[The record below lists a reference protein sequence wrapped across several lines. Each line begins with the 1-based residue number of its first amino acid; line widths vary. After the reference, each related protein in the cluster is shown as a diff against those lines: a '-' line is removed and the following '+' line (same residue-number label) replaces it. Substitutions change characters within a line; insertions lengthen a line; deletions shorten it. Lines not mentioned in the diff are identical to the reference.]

1 MRLRPAKA
9 SPTDNIFQQ
18 RHSTTSSPVPDYFG
32 WWSNE
37 GQAMSIEISD
47 QWSQVANYIQTESS
61 TFHTFKRCRKS
72 TRHIDTCAVAVDL
85 QNNADK
91 KEATISTKQVVLNL
105 QIMLKDNENRLGFSM
120 DNNCRP
126 MVIKHVTHGSPA
138 YRHGIRVGDEIIEIN
153 GDNVEKMNTN
163 QLVQLVHQCFPS
175 RVVLLKV
182 RRNIIG
188 GELLLMNS
196 TDVAQ
201 TNLDCSQ
208 ATMQRGIVV
217 NANKQPPVHTDQIA
231 FPLSTTK
238 ATMTAASSTESCS
251 EDADS
256 RLERL
261 KRYGQDLQKRKDN
274 EERHAKEEKL
284 LRNSLRGSK
293 KLNALKKTSTQ
304 TIPLVNGSENEAF
317 SADKKRNTV
326 LLDDIFLVDN
336 NNHDYDKL
344 NSKNTVSSVANV
356 DQYSPSQ
363 MVSEEAISCAVKFLS
378 QPEKQNYFGKISPN
392 AMDCLS
398 EVTRQLGDSISD
410 AAAELQTVLD
420 KPYFKTL
427 LAVHDQAVE
436 FIDRTPTTNG
446 SQNWRLSGCLGL
458 LETTLTGEKGG
469 DNLRIIRLIRDG
481 DLPLGATVKNDGEA
495 IVIGRIIRGGVAEK
509 TNLLHEGDEII
520 EVNGVDLRGKTVHEV
535 CDLLCNL
542 FGELTFII
550 VASRRSDTAVDNNT
564 IAPKG
569 VKHVRALFDYNPEED
584 VYLPCR
590 ELGLGFNKGDI
601 LHVISTQDPNWWQ
614 AYREGEDSAQ
624 TLAGLIPSVSF
635 QIERENYIREL
646 TTDSGKDSCTKHRAS
661 LLFCAKYPKTNWFR
675 FKLGRSFDLKMEPFE
690 KEIPTYEEVSLY
702 LSRTGRRRPIVLVG
716 PPHVGCFE
724 LRQRLLENE
733 KDKFDG
739 TISHTTRLRRFNERD
754 GFHYHFVSRQ
764 EFEEDVLARKFVE
777 WGEYQKHL
785 YGTSFVEIRRVIER
799 GKTCVLTL
807 KPQSIRAIRNSD
819 LMPFVVF
826 ISPPSLERMK
836 LNQRRQANPTLK
848 DDELKAIVTEA
859 KEAEE
864 KYGHYFDLV
873 VVNYDLE
880 HSYQELRTAINRL
893 ETEPQWVP
901 SFCNQ
906 CLLKKVPFPVAQVE
920 EAVKSSVK
928 ISEPVD
934 TKFQNSTSL
943 TLDNHST
950 EHFSTSPSTTTSS
963 YIHNEN
969 KTVAESSALS
979 VPYKIPAWSGH
990 PEELLYSFEVLK
1002 QEYVDVQLE
1011 HPSIS
1016 RCHAVF
1022 QYRAVGESHQLGW
1035 YIFDLGSTHG
1045 TFLNKEK
1052 IPPYMYMRV
1061 KVGHMIAFGSSTRLY
1076 ILQGPEWDEEPESEF
1091 TVTELKQRVEHQK
1104 ILIDMSRR
1112 GKDVVESKAGSL
1124 QTESHDNTALDGGID
1139 WGLSDYG
1146 EDDHEQQEDSEGE
1159 ESEDGE
1165 DIDFEHLEQREQY
1178 YKDDPK
1184 KVLKK
1189 FFDREGH
1196 ELVYDCSE
1204 KGPTFRRSWCC
1215 RIELP
1220 FETSTGKPVFA
1231 EAVVSGT
1238 KKDAIFQCA
1247 LEACRLLDA
1256 HGVLRKSSQIGR
1268 GRKKK
1273 DWKSNDY
1280 YDSDED
1286 EFLDRTGDIERK
1298 RAFRYERE
1306 MNMNTHSKVDNY
1318 NTLMQKLESLDA
1330 DIERTK
1336 SQLKLLSSE
1345 AEKGAEIAAQPG
1357 RDSLDEFLA
1366 NMTRCDLQN
1375 VKVKQSQL
1383 RTRLGALEKQRA
1395 RTALL
1400 VKVAKPAEM
1409 PTFKRLLVDKP
1420 SECGQTRTQN
1430 VLVGR
1435 MGGFGRKE
1443 QMVLPVI
1450 VQKFPES
1457 TPDKFVEEVEEEEE
1471 EEEEEEKE
1479 EEEEEAKKEEKS
1491 DEMPLNEE
1499 KPSSSKRTFVE
1510 ENEQESENA
1519 DQPSQRRFKRSFVFP
1534 HGMGPEE
1541 ENFSEWLPPDNQT
1554 GDGRTQ
1560 QNSSRNVKFVS
1571 KVDIILSCIMFVLY
1585 VAVFGAN
1592 QVEPRHCSQKAKW
1605 RKNVYNMDE
1614 SDEFCEI
1621 KSVSLENVKSDD
1633 LDEVCCSTASSASNL
1648 LKRKLSG
1655 DQPMSLLDLEKIELY
1670 EKRCSSD
1677 KIISETMKETE
1688 FKEDHR
1694 LGIQNQRMGVL
1705 HSDHHTIPDWEMEK
1719 IEIVEEVKWFPP
1731 SPSPL
1736 ALDLKLEEKNIKI
1749 GRRVKDSRQEDSY
1762 LKKSIINDLLL
1773 AKSELHNM
1781 KEWRLRSARSRANP
1795 FESIKSAIFQNRAA
1809 IKLAN
1814 LDALV
1819 DFQLTDPKDADGNSL
1834 VPNVAEYPELF
1845 YFADVCSGPGGF
1857 TEYVLWKR
1865 GWNAHG
1871 FGMTLRNDCDFR
1883 LDKFT
1888 ASSPEMFEAF
1898 YGEDGIDGDGDITK
1912 GSNLESFSNFVLKN
1926 TDQKGVHLFMADGV
1940 NFGILCSGRRKF
1952 TRRGSF
1958 LCKFF
1963 DTFTPFTV
1971 DLIYLLWHCFDKLT
1985 LHKPHSS
1992 RPGNSEKYVIG
2003 IGFRGNCKQILD
2015 YLIKANLMFDT
2026 FKADEDIR
2034 QLLPSNF
2041 VQEANEFMSHFM
2053 EISEQLSARQIL
2065 FLKKYKI
2072 FSENR
2077 TLRDNRQQL
2086 IREDCLNLWKIPD
2099 ESAKNFAQSAEMIF
2113 KLLLPRNAN
2122 WLLGK
2127 PIKVNASWLQRMN
2140 IVQHLVVASFGEA
2153 TVLIAGGNNLY
2164 YFHEKEWK
2172 VFDCVEAYLP
2182 SNTVIFGSFTRCYST
2197 APAAA
2202 SPSSFSTESNK
2213 IKLTEKVSLF
2223 RIIDAAWLGDFN
2235 VENFPYQQRL
2245 QLVAK
2250 FCKAIDKRYSIP
2262 NALHFEAAS
2271 LLTPLD
2277 AVHLLQHQVKPK
2289 LSENG
2294 RWILAKQSTIFPD
2307 YFIPVQTLMFVS
2319 KMKFVNPFD
2328 VVDDSS
2334 KEKIYNNFQNFREM
2348 FVDRIAV
2355 QFYEDDADSNLN
2367 GDILENGRISCLQAF
2382 QTHGCSHKR
2391 TQPHIKHIQAT
2402 TPHSTW
2408 PANMHLLLSKCALF
2422 CTLVFSVIQ
2431 FGAVVRA
2438 VCPNGISDEQ
2448 MLSCLHPIE
2457 DSWKR
2462 IRSRKVSLDKA
2473 MLQVLFLSRVETRQ
2487 LCTKLEQAHLRCAF
2501 DFAQCSSSNDA
2512 LRLVQTGLQFAC
2524 EHNNPLWHN
2533 CTQAVMRNHGQCVL
2547 QLTRRDNPAEQ
2558 CQSLAEF
2565 YTCIQEP
2572 LQAQC
2577 GTNSVAE
2584 LVKLINM
2591 QSCSLESVLES
2602 AQSDSRQC
2610 EKEDREAVDECFEP
2624 LENYWRLLRVKD
2636 HKLNTIGFPL
2646 YAFRAHELEY
2656 MCDTVHQIK
2665 ASCTAV
2671 QRCPSRPVVQF
2682 ANALLG
2688 YACGSEQDAFFTHFQ
2703 CVRESIQSAGQ
2714 CGHYLQGAWEP
2725 GYHREVCPRMPAFF
2739 RCILP
2744 QLGRKCSTEAIST
2757 LVQSIRQYWCDV
2769 GTIADVANAIQDS
2782 GIELDDRLALLAF
2795 GSVKS
2800 QKKVTEVSAEQK
2812 VENREEVEVEEEEE
2826 EVDVN
2831 GQNQRGSVDSSS
2843 NEDGCAPTRQKRIR
2857 DCLAPV
2863 FERLVHLHRTHRLE
2877 NLSLPLYHYGKAEIL
2892 DLCDL
2897 YATAFLQC
2905 PFSWFQD
2912 CADDAV
2918 VSAANSLLGYFCS
2931 PQHINAFHE
2940 HYDCLSLV
2948 IRNRHACSKHL
2959 LGNAPGQEQLD
2970 HQTNDDQN
2978 PKGASISC
2986 GRVKQF
2992 FNCARLAVDR
3002 GCPQAASN
3010 VFKQSLQQFG
3020 CQLD

>member
-9 SPTDNIFQQ
+9 SQTDNIFQQ
-18 RHSTTSSPVPDYFG
+18 RRSTTSSPVADYFG
-32 WWSNE
+32 WWSNR

-47 QWSQVANYIQTESS
+47 QWSQVASYIQTESI
-61 TFHTFKRCRKS
+61 TFHTFKRSRKS
-72 TRHIDTCAVAVDL
+72 TRHIDTCPTVDL
-85 QNNADK
+85 QSDAYK
-91 KEATISTKQVVLNL
+91 KEAIISKQAVLNL
-105 QIMLKDNENRLGFSM
+105 EIMLKDNENRLGFSM

-126 MVIKHVTHGSPA
+126 MVINHVTHGSPA

-217 NANKQPPVHTDQIA
+217 NAKKQPPVHIDQIA

-251 EDADS
+251 EEADS

-317 SADKKRNTV
+317 SADKKRNTCWMTFSS
-326 LLDDIFLVDN
+326 LTIITMTMISLIRRTILSRLWLMSTSIHLHKWFLK
-336 NNHDYDKL
+336 KL
-344 NSKNTVSSVANV
+344 SVAR
-356 DQYSPSQ
+356 
-363 MVSEEAISCAVKFLS
+363 
-378 QPEKQNYFGKISPN
+378 QPEKQNYLGKSSPS

-398 EVTRQLGDSISD
+398 EITRQLGDSISD

-427 LAVHDQAVE
+427 LAVHDQTVE
-436 FIDRTPTTNG
+436 FIDRTPTTDG
-446 SQNWRLSGCLGL
+446 SQSWRLSGCLGL
-458 LETTLTGEKGG
+458 LETMLTGEKGG

-550 VASRRSDTAVDNNT
+550 VASRRSDTAVDNNNA

-646 TTDSGKDSCTKHRAS
+646 TTDSGKDSCAKHRAG

-807 KPQSIRAIRNSD
+807 KPQVSIRAIRNSD

-901 SFCNQ
+901 SFWLKNPSLFKGRTMSSEKGCNLQEASRCNQ
-906 CLLKKVPFPVAQVE
+906 TDSECFKVPFPVAPVGE
-920 EAVKSSVK
+920 TESSVK
-928 ISEPVD
+928 ISESVD
-934 TKFQNSTSL
+934 TKFQNSTSV
-943 TLDNHST
+943 TLDDHST
-950 EHFSTSPSTTTSS
+950 EHFSPPPPTATSND
-963 YIHNEN
+963 IQNEN
-969 KTVAESSALS
+969 KTIAERNASSL
-979 VPYKIPAWSGH
+979 PYKIPAWSGH

-1002 QEYVDVQLE
+1002 QGCMIGKIDLNKPYISFGRAEYVDVQLE

-1035 YIFDLGSTHG
+1035 YIFDSGSTHG

-1052 IPPYMYMRV
+1052 IPPFMYMRV
-1061 KVGHMIAFGSSTRLY
+1061 KVGHMIAFGSSTRFY

-1091 TVTELKQRVEHQK
+1091 TVTELKQRVERQK
-1104 ILIDMSRR
+1104 ALIDTSRK

-1124 QTESHDNTALDGGID
+1124 QAEFHDSPALDRGID

-1204 KGPTFRRSWCC
+1204 KGPTFRRTWCC
-1215 RIELP
+1215 RIEYCNSNVQRLP
-1220 FETSTGKPVFA
+1220 IETSTGKPVFA
-1231 EAVVSGT
+1231 EAVVSGA

-1256 HGVLRKSSQIGR
+1256 HDVLRKSSQIGR

-1286 EFLDRTGDIERK
+1286 EFLDRTGEIERK

-1306 MNMNTHSKVDNY
+1306 MKMNTRSKVDNY

-1336 SQLKLLSSE
+1336 IQLKLLAAEGNHSNTTRWHDDKLGNVL
-1345 AEKGAEIAAQPG
+1345 AEKGGEVAVQPG

-1409 PTFKRLLVDKP
+1409 PAFKRLLVDKP
-1420 SECGQTRTQN
+1420 SDCGPTRTQN

-1443 QMVLPVI
+1443 QMVLPVF
-1450 VQKFPES
+1450 VQKLPES
-1457 TPDKFVEEVEEEEE
+1457 TSDKFVEEVEEEEE
-1471 EEEEEEKE
+1471 GGGGGGG
-1479 EEEEEAKKEEKS
+1479 EAKKEEKQ
-1491 DEMPLNEE
+1491 DEVKMGKSTKTLPELDKKPLNEE
-1499 KPSSSKRTFVE
+1499 KPTSSKRPFIE
-1510 ENEQESENA
+1510 EDEQESAANT
-1519 DQPSQRRFKRSFVFP
+1519 DQPSERRFKRSFVFP
-1534 HGMGPEE
+1534 YGTGPEE
-1541 ENFSEWLPPDNQT
+1541 ENFSEWLPP
-1554 GDGRTQ
+1554 
-1560 QNSSRNVKFVS
+1560 
-1571 KVDIILSCIMFVLY
+1571 
-1585 VAVFGAN
+1585 
-1592 QVEPRHCSQKAKW
+1592 E
-1605 RKNVYNMDE
+1605 NMDE
-1614 SDEFCEI
+1614 SAEFCEI
-1621 KSVSLENVKSDD
+1621 ENVSFENVHSDN
-1633 LDEVCCSTASSASNL
+1633 LAEVCCSAASSGSNL

-1655 DQPMSLLDLEKIELY
+1655 DQLENTEPY
-1670 EKRCSSD
+1670 EKRCSSG
-1677 KIISETMKETE
+1677 KMINETMKEME
-1688 FKEDHR
+1688 FKEGPEF
-1694 LGIQNQRMGVL
+1694 GIQDQGMAVP
-1705 HSDHHTIPDWEMEK
+1705 HSDHHTLPDWEMK
-1719 IEIVEEVKWFPP
+1719 KMEIIEEVKWFPP

-1736 ALDLKLEEKNIKI
+1736 ALDLKLDEKCIKI

-1762 LKKSIINDLLL
+1762 FKKNILNDLLL
-1773 AKSELHNM
+1773 AKSELHNI
-1781 KEWRLRSARSRANP
+1781 KDWCLRSARSRANP
-1795 FESIKSAIFQNRAA
+1795 FELIKSAIFQNRAA

-1819 DFQLTDPKDADGNSL
+1819 DFQLTDPKDADGNSI

-1888 ASSPEMFEAF
+1888 ASSPVMFEAF

-1926 TDQKGVHLFMADGV
+1926 TDQKGVHLFMADGGFSV
-1940 NFGILCSGRRKF
+1940 VGEEILQEVLSKRIYLCQSLCGLLVLRKGG
-1952 TRRGSF
+1952 TF

-1971 DLIYLLWHCFDKLT
+1971 DLICLLWHCFDKLT

-2003 IGFRGNCKQILD
+2003 IGFRGNCKQISD

-2053 EISEQLSARQIL
+2053 EINEQLSARQIS
-2065 FLKKYKI
+2065 FLKKYKT

-2086 IREDCLNLWKIPD
+2086 IREYCLNLWKIPD
-2099 ESAKNFAQSAEMIF
+2099 ESAKNFTQSAEMIF
-2113 KLLLPRNAN
+2113 KLLSPRNAS
-2122 WLLGK
+2122 WLLEK
-2127 PIKVNASWLQRMN
+2127 RIKVDASWLQRLN

-2172 VFDCVEAYLP
+2172 EFDCVEAYLP
-2182 SNTVIFGSFTRCYST
+2182 NNTVIFGSFTRCYST
-2197 APAAA
+2197 AA
-2202 SPSSFSTESNK
+2202 SSSSCSIESNN

-2223 RIIDAAWLGDFN
+2223 RIIDAAWLGDVN

-2262 NALHFEAAS
+2262 KALHFEAAP

-2277 AVHLLQHQVKPK
+2277 VVHLLQHQVKLM

-2294 RWILAKQSTIFPD
+2294 HWILAKQSTVFPD

-2319 KMKFVNPFD
+2319 KMKFENPF
-2328 VVDDSS
+2328 DDSS
-2334 KEKIYNNFQNFREM
+2334 KEKNYSNFQNFREM

-2355 QFYEDDADSNLN
+2355 QFYENDGDSCLN
-2367 GDILENGRISCLQAF
+2367 GDILENGRIS
-2382 QTHGCSHKR
+2382 
-2391 TQPHIKHIQAT
+2391 
-2402 TPHSTW
+2402 
-2408 PANMHLLLSKCALF
+2408 
-2422 CTLVFSVIQ
+2422 
-2431 FGAVVRA
+2431 FG
-2438 VCPNGISDEQ
+2438 
-2448 MLSCLHPIE
+2448 
-2457 DSWKR
+2457 
-2462 IRSRKVSLDKA
+2462 
-2473 MLQVLFLSRVETRQ
+2473 
-2487 LCTKLEQAHLRCAF
+2487 
-2501 DFAQCSSSNDA
+2501 
-2512 LRLVQTGLQFAC
+2512 
-2524 EHNNPLWHN
+2524 
-2533 CTQAVMRNHGQCVL
+2533 VM
-2547 QLTRRDNPAEQ
+2547 
-2558 CQSLAEF
+2558 
-2565 YTCIQEP
+2565 
-2572 LQAQC
+2572 
-2577 GTNSVAE
+2577 
-2584 LVKLINM
+2584 
-2591 QSCSLESVLES
+2591 
-2602 AQSDSRQC
+2602 
-2610 EKEDREAVDECFEP
+2610 
-2624 LENYWRLLRVKD
+2624 
-2636 HKLNTIGFPL
+2636 
-2646 YAFRAHELEY
+2646 
-2656 MCDTVHQIK
+2656 
-2665 ASCTAV
+2665 
-2671 QRCPSRPVVQF
+2671 
-2682 ANALLG
+2682 
-2688 YACGSEQDAFFTHFQ
+2688 
-2703 CVRESIQSAGQ
+2703 
-2714 CGHYLQGAWEP
+2714 
-2725 GYHREVCPRMPAFF
+2725 
-2739 RCILP
+2739 
-2744 QLGRKCSTEAIST
+2744 
-2757 LVQSIRQYWCDV
+2757 
-2769 GTIADVANAIQDS
+2769 
-2782 GIELDDRLALLAF
+2782 
-2795 GSVKS
+2795 
-2800 QKKVTEVSAEQK
+2800 
-2812 VENREEVEVEEEEE
+2812 
-2826 EVDVN
+2826 
-2831 GQNQRGSVDSSS
+2831 
-2843 NEDGCAPTRQKRIR
+2843 
-2857 DCLAPV
+2857 
-2863 FERLVHLHRTHRLE
+2863 
-2877 NLSLPLYHYGKAEIL
+2877 
-2892 DLCDL
+2892 
-2897 YATAFLQC
+2897 
-2905 PFSWFQD
+2905 
-2912 CADDAV
+2912 
-2918 VSAANSLLGYFCS
+2918 
-2931 PQHINAFHE
+2931 
-2940 HYDCLSLV
+2940 
-2948 IRNRHACSKHL
+2948 
-2959 LGNAPGQEQLD
+2959 
-2970 HQTNDDQN
+2970 
-2978 PKGASISC
+2978 
-2986 GRVKQF
+2986 
-2992 FNCARLAVDR
+2992 
-3002 GCPQAASN
+3002 
-3010 VFKQSLQQFG
+3010 
-3020 CQLD
+3020 

>member
-18 RHSTTSSPVPDYFG
+18 RHSTISSPVPDYFG

-182 RRNIIG
+182 RRNIIAIMVGCAMRFFNSPIAG

-317 SADKKRNTV
+317 SADKKRNTCWMTFSS
-326 LLDDIFLVDN
+326 LTTITMTMISLIRRTLSRLWLMSTSIHLHKWFLK
-336 NNHDYDKL
+336 KL
-344 NSKNTVSSVANV
+344 SVAR
-356 DQYSPSQ
+356 
-363 MVSEEAISCAVKFLS
+363 

-901 SFCNQ
+901 SFWLKNPSLQSMSSEERCNLQ
-906 CLLKKVPFPVAQVE
+906 EGSRFNQTNNECFKVPFPVAQVE

-1002 QEYVDVQLE
+1002 QGCMIGRIDLNKPYISFGRAEYVDVQLE

-1124 QTESHDNTALDGGID
+1124 QTESHDNAALDGGID
-1139 WGLSDYG
+1139 WADYG

-1345 AEKGAEIAAQPG
+1345 GNYSNRTMWYGDKLRNALAEKGAEIAAQPG

-1450 VQKFPES
+1450 VQKLPES

-1471 EEEEEEKE
+1471 EEEEK
-1479 EEEEEAKKEEKS
+1479 EEEEAKKEEKS
-1491 DEMPLNEE
+1491 DEVSKSVKMGKLMKTVSDLVDKMPLNEE

-1541 ENFSEWLPPDNQT
+1541 ENFSEWLPPDTNKIHQ
-1554 GDGRTQ
+1554 D
-1560 QNSSRNVKFVS
+1560 
-1571 KVDIILSCIMFVLY
+1571 
-1585 VAVFGAN
+1585 
-1592 QVEPRHCSQKAKW
+1592 
-1605 RKNVYNMDE
+1605 MDE

-1655 DQPMSLLDLEKIELY
+1655 DQCAQPMSLLDLEKIELY

-1762 LKKSIINDLLL
+1762 FKKSIINDLLL

-1926 TDQKGVHLFMADGV
+1926 TDQKGVHLFMADGGFCV
-1940 NFGILCSGRRKF
+1940 VGEENLQEVLSKRIYLCQSLCGLLVLRKG
-1952 TRRGSF
+1952 GSF

-2026 FKADEDIR
+2026 FKAGEDIR

-2099 ESAKNFAQSAEMIF
+2099 ESAKNFTQSAEMIF

-2262 NALHFEAAS
+2262 NALHFEAAL

-2294 RWILAKQSTIFPD
+2294 HWILAKQSTIFPD

-2382 QTHGCSHKR
+2382 QS
-2391 TQPHIKHIQAT
+2391 A
-2402 TPHSTW
+2402 
-2408 PANMHLLLSKCALF
+2408 
-2422 CTLVFSVIQ
+2422 
-2431 FGAVVRA
+2431 
-2438 VCPNGISDEQ
+2438 
-2448 MLSCLHPIE
+2448 IE
-2457 DSWKR
+2457 
-2462 IRSRKVSLDKA
+2462 KA
-2473 MLQVLFLSRVETRQ
+2473 
-2487 LCTKLEQAHLRCAF
+2487 
-2501 DFAQCSSSNDA
+2501 
-2512 LRLVQTGLQFAC
+2512 
-2524 EHNNPLWHN
+2524 
-2533 CTQAVMRNHGQCVL
+2533 
-2547 QLTRRDNPAEQ
+2547 
-2558 CQSLAEF
+2558 
-2565 YTCIQEP
+2565 
-2572 LQAQC
+2572 
-2577 GTNSVAE
+2577 
-2584 LVKLINM
+2584 
-2591 QSCSLESVLES
+2591 
-2602 AQSDSRQC
+2602 
-2610 EKEDREAVDECFEP
+2610 
-2624 LENYWRLLRVKD
+2624 
-2636 HKLNTIGFPL
+2636 
-2646 YAFRAHELEY
+2646 
-2656 MCDTVHQIK
+2656 
-2665 ASCTAV
+2665 
-2671 QRCPSRPVVQF
+2671 
-2682 ANALLG
+2682 
-2688 YACGSEQDAFFTHFQ
+2688 
-2703 CVRESIQSAGQ
+2703 
-2714 CGHYLQGAWEP
+2714 
-2725 GYHREVCPRMPAFF
+2725 
-2739 RCILP
+2739 
-2744 QLGRKCSTEAIST
+2744 
-2757 LVQSIRQYWCDV
+2757 
-2769 GTIADVANAIQDS
+2769 
-2782 GIELDDRLALLAF
+2782 
-2795 GSVKS
+2795 
-2800 QKKVTEVSAEQK
+2800 
-2812 VENREEVEVEEEEE
+2812 
-2826 EVDVN
+2826 
-2831 GQNQRGSVDSSS
+2831 
-2843 NEDGCAPTRQKRIR
+2843 
-2857 DCLAPV
+2857 
-2863 FERLVHLHRTHRLE
+2863 
-2877 NLSLPLYHYGKAEIL
+2877 
-2892 DLCDL
+2892 
-2897 YATAFLQC
+2897 
-2905 PFSWFQD
+2905 
-2912 CADDAV
+2912 
-2918 VSAANSLLGYFCS
+2918 
-2931 PQHINAFHE
+2931 
-2940 HYDCLSLV
+2940 
-2948 IRNRHACSKHL
+2948 
-2959 LGNAPGQEQLD
+2959 
-2970 HQTNDDQN
+2970 
-2978 PKGASISC
+2978 
-2986 GRVKQF
+2986 
-2992 FNCARLAVDR
+2992 
-3002 GCPQAASN
+3002 
-3010 VFKQSLQQFG
+3010 
-3020 CQLD
+3020 

>member
-9 SPTDNIFQQ
+9 SQTDNIFQQ
-18 RHSTTSSPVPDYFG
+18 RRSTTSSPVADYFG
-32 WWSNE
+32 WWSNK

-47 QWSQVANYIQTESS
+47 QWSQVASYIQTESI

-72 TRHIDTCAVAVDL
+72 TRHIDTCPTVDL
-85 QNNADK
+85 QSDAYK
-91 KEATISTKQVVLNL
+91 KEAIISKQAVLNL
-105 QIMLKDNENRLGFSM
+105 EIMLKDNENRLGFSM

-126 MVIKHVTHGSPA
+126 MVINHVTHGSAA

-217 NANKQPPVHTDQIA
+217 NAKKQPPVHIDQIA

-251 EDADS
+251 EEADS

-304 TIPLVNGSENEAF
+304 TIPLVN
-317 SADKKRNTV
+317 V
-326 LLDDIFLVDN
+326 LDDIFLADN

-344 NSKNTVSSVANV
+344 NSKNNTVSIVANV

-378 QPEKQNYFGKISPN
+378 QPEKQNYLEKSSPS

-427 LAVHDQAVE
+427 LAVHDQTVE
-436 FIDRTPTTNG
+436 FIDRTPTTDG
-446 SQNWRLSGCLGL
+446 SQSWRLSGCLGL
-458 LETTLTGEKGG
+458 LETMLTGEKGG

-550 VASRRSDTAVDNNT
+550 VASRRSDTAVDNNNA

-646 TTDSGKDSCTKHRAS
+646 TTDSGKDNCAKHRAG

-807 KPQSIRAIRNSD
+807 KPQVSIRAIRNSD

-836 LNQRRQANPTLK
+836 VNQRRQANPTLK

-901 SFCNQ
+901 SFWLKNPSLFNGRSSKAARKQIAQRLILTDATTMSSEKGCNLQEASRCNQ
-906 CLLKKVPFPVAQVE
+906 TDSECFKVPFPVAPVGE
-920 EAVKSSVK
+920 TENSVK
-928 ISEPVD
+928 ISESVD
-934 TKFQNSTSL
+934 TKFQNSTSV
-943 TLDNHST
+943 TLDDHST
-950 EHFSTSPSTTTSS
+950 EHFSPPPPTATSND
-963 YIHNEN
+963 IQNEN
-969 KTVAESSALS
+969 KTIAERNASSL
-979 VPYKIPAWSGH
+979 PYKIPAWSGH

-1002 QEYVDVQLE
+1002 QGCMIGKINLNKPYISFGRAEYVDVQLE

-1035 YIFDLGSTHG
+1035 YIFDFGSTHG

-1052 IPPYMYMRV
+1052 IPPFMYMRV
-1061 KVGHMIAFGSSTRLY
+1061 KVGHMIAFGSSTRFY

-1091 TVTELKQRVEHQK
+1091 TVTELKQRVERQK
-1104 ILIDMSRR
+1104 ALIDTSRKW
-1112 GKDVVESKAGSL
+1112 KDVVESKAGSL
-1124 QTESHDNTALDGGID
+1124 QAEFHDSPALDRGID

-1204 KGPTFRRSWCC
+1204 KGPTFRRTWCC
-1215 RIELP
+1215 RIEYCNSNVQRLP
-1220 FETSTGKPVFA
+1220 IETSTGKPVFA
-1231 EAVVSGT
+1231 EAVVSGA

-1256 HGVLRKSSQIGR
+1256 HDVLRKSSQIGR

-1286 EFLDRTGDIERK
+1286 EFLDRTGEIERK

-1306 MNMNTHSKVDNY
+1306 MKMNTRSKVDNY

-1336 SQLKLLSSE
+1336 SQLKLLAAEGNHSNTTRWHDDKLGNVL
-1345 AEKGAEIAAQPG
+1345 AEKGGEVAVQPG

-1409 PTFKRLLVDKP
+1409 PAFKRLLVDKP
-1420 SECGQTRTQN
+1420 SDCGPTRTQN

-1443 QMVLPVI
+1443 QMVLPVF
-1450 VQKFPES
+1450 VPKLPES
-1457 TPDKFVEEVEEEEE
+1457 TSDKFVEEVEEEEE
-1471 EEEEEEKE
+1471 EETG
-1479 EEEEEAKKEEKS
+1479 EAKKEEKQ
-1491 DEMPLNEE
+1491 DEVKMGKSTKTLPELDKKPLNEE
-1499 KPSSSKRTFVE
+1499 KTTSSKRPFIE
-1510 ENEQESENA
+1510 EDEQESAANT
-1519 DQPSQRRFKRSFVFP
+1519 DQPSERRFKRSFVFP
-1534 HGMGPEE
+1534 YGTGPEE
-1541 ENFSEWLPPDNQT
+1541 ENFSEWLPP
-1554 GDGRTQ
+1554 
-1560 QNSSRNVKFVS
+1560 
-1571 KVDIILSCIMFVLY
+1571 
-1585 VAVFGAN
+1585 
-1592 QVEPRHCSQKAKW
+1592 E
-1605 RKNVYNMDE
+1605 NMDE
-1614 SDEFCEI
+1614 SGEFCEI
-1621 KSVSLENVKSDD
+1621 ENVSFENVHSDD
-1633 LDEVCCSTASSASNL
+1633 LAEVCCSTASSGSNL

-1655 DQPMSLLDLEKIELY
+1655 DQLENTEPY
-1670 EKRCSSD
+1670 EKRCSSG
-1677 KIISETMKETE
+1677 KIINETMKEME
-1688 FKEDHR
+1688 FKEGPGF
-1694 LGIQNQRMGVL
+1694 GIQDQGMAVP
-1705 HSDHHTIPDWEMEK
+1705 HSDHHTLPDWEMEK
-1719 IEIVEEVKWFPP
+1719 MEIIEEVKWFPP

-1736 ALDLKLEEKNIKI
+1736 AIDLKLDEKCIKI
-1749 GRRVKDSRQEDSY
+1749 GR
-1762 LKKSIINDLLL
+1762 
-1773 AKSELHNM
+1773 SELHNI
-1781 KEWRLRSARSRANP
+1781 KDWRLRSARSRANP

-1819 DFQLTDPKDADGNSL
+1819 DFQLTDPKDADGNSI

-1888 ASSPEMFEAF
+1888 ASSPVMFEAF

-1926 TDQKGVHLFMADGV
+1926 TDQKGVHLFMADGGFSV
-1940 NFGILCSGRRKF
+1940 VGEEILQEVLSKRIYLCQSLCGLLVLRKGG
-1952 TRRGSF
+1952 TF

-1971 DLIYLLWHCFDKLT
+1971 DLICLLWHCFDKLT

-2003 IGFRGNCKQILD
+2003 IGFRGNCKQISD

-2026 FKADEDIR
+2026 FNADEDIR

-2053 EISEQLSARQIL
+2053 EINEQLSARQIS
-2065 FLKKYKI
+2065 FLKKYKT

-2086 IREDCLNLWKIPD
+2086 IREYCLNLWKIPD
-2099 ESAKNFAQSAEMIF
+2099 ESAKNFTQSAEMIF
-2113 KLLLPRNAN
+2113 KLLSPRNAS
-2122 WLLGK
+2122 WLLEK
-2127 PIKVNASWLQRMN
+2127 RIKVDASWLQRLN

-2164 YFHEKEWK
+2164 YFHDKEWK
-2172 VFDCVEAYLP
+2172 EFDCVEAYLP
-2182 SNTVIFGSFTRCYST
+2182 NNTVIFGSFTRCYST
-2197 APAAA
+2197 AA
-2202 SPSSFSTESNK
+2202 SSSSCSIESNN

-2223 RIIDAAWLGDFN
+2223 RIIDAAWLGDVN
-2235 VENFPYQQRL
+2235 IAVGGKVL
-2245 QLVAK
+2245 QSYRQTLQ
-2250 FCKAIDKRYSIP
+2250 YT
-2262 NALHFEAAS
+2262 EGAS
-2271 LLTPLD
+2271 FRGSSTVD
-2277 AVHLLQHQVKPK
+2277 AV
-2289 LSENG
+2289 G
-2294 RWILAKQSTIFPD
+2294 RGA
-2307 YFIPVQTLMFVS
+2307 
-2319 KMKFVNPFD
+2319 PFATSGEAD
-2328 VVDDSS
+2328 VVRKWTLDTGQTIHYVDVRL
-2334 KEKIYNNFQNFREM
+2334 KDEIEM

-2355 QFYEDDADSNLN
+2355 QFYENDVDGCLN
-2367 GDILENGRISCLQAF
+2367 GDILENGRISCLQTF
-2382 QTHGCSHKR
+2382 Q
-2391 TQPHIKHIQAT
+2391 
-2402 TPHSTW
+2402 
-2408 PANMHLLLSKCALF
+2408 N
-2422 CTLVFSVIQ
+2422 
-2431 FGAVVRA
+2431 
-2438 VCPNGISDEQ
+2438 
-2448 MLSCLHPIE
+2448 
-2457 DSWKR
+2457 
-2462 IRSRKVSLDKA
+2462 
-2473 MLQVLFLSRVETRQ
+2473 
-2487 LCTKLEQAHLRCAF
+2487 
-2501 DFAQCSSSNDA
+2501 
-2512 LRLVQTGLQFAC
+2512 
-2524 EHNNPLWHN
+2524 
-2533 CTQAVMRNHGQCVL
+2533 
-2547 QLTRRDNPAEQ
+2547 
-2558 CQSLAEF
+2558 
-2565 YTCIQEP
+2565 
-2572 LQAQC
+2572 
-2577 GTNSVAE
+2577 
-2584 LVKLINM
+2584 
-2591 QSCSLESVLES
+2591 
-2602 AQSDSRQC
+2602 
-2610 EKEDREAVDECFEP
+2610 
-2624 LENYWRLLRVKD
+2624 
-2636 HKLNTIGFPL
+2636 
-2646 YAFRAHELEY
+2646 
-2656 MCDTVHQIK
+2656 
-2665 ASCTAV
+2665 AV
-2671 QRCPSRPVVQF
+2671 Q
-2682 ANALLG
+2682 
-2688 YACGSEQDAFFTHFQ
+2688 
-2703 CVRESIQSAGQ
+2703 
-2714 CGHYLQGAWEP
+2714 
-2725 GYHREVCPRMPAFF
+2725 
-2739 RCILP
+2739 
-2744 QLGRKCSTEAIST
+2744 
-2757 LVQSIRQYWCDV
+2757 
-2769 GTIADVANAIQDS
+2769 
-2782 GIELDDRLALLAF
+2782 
-2795 GSVKS
+2795 
-2800 QKKVTEVSAEQK
+2800 
-2812 VENREEVEVEEEEE
+2812 
-2826 EVDVN
+2826 
-2831 GQNQRGSVDSSS
+2831 
-2843 NEDGCAPTRQKRIR
+2843 
-2857 DCLAPV
+2857 
-2863 FERLVHLHRTHRLE
+2863 
-2877 NLSLPLYHYGKAEIL
+2877 KA
-2892 DLCDL
+2892 
-2897 YATAFLQC
+2897 
-2905 PFSWFQD
+2905 
-2912 CADDAV
+2912 
-2918 VSAANSLLGYFCS
+2918 
-2931 PQHINAFHE
+2931 
-2940 HYDCLSLV
+2940 
-2948 IRNRHACSKHL
+2948 
-2959 LGNAPGQEQLD
+2959 
-2970 HQTNDDQN
+2970 
-2978 PKGASISC
+2978 
-2986 GRVKQF
+2986 
-2992 FNCARLAVDR
+2992 
-3002 GCPQAASN
+3002 
-3010 VFKQSLQQFG
+3010 
-3020 CQLD
+3020 

>member
-9 SPTDNIFQQ
+9 SQTDNIFQQ
-18 RHSTTSSPVPDYFG
+18 RRSTTSSPIADYFG
-32 WWSNE
+32 WWSNK

-47 QWSQVANYIQTESS
+47 QWSQVASYIQTESI

-72 TRHIDTCAVAVDL
+72 TRHIDTCPTVDL
-85 QNNADK
+85 QSDAYK
-91 KEATISTKQVVLNL
+91 KEAIISKQAVLNL
-105 QIMLKDNENRLGFSM
+105 EIMLKDNENRLGFSM

-126 MVIKHVTHGSPA
+126 MVINHVTHGSPA

-217 NANKQPPVHTDQIA
+217 NAKKQPPVHIDQIA

-251 EDADS
+251 EEADS

-304 TIPLVNGSENEAF
+304 TIPLVN
-317 SADKKRNTV
+317 V
-326 LLDDIFLVDN
+326 LDDIFLVDN

-344 NSKNTVSSVANV
+344 NSKNNTVSIVANV

-378 QPEKQNYFGKISPN
+378 QSEKQNYLGKSSPS

-427 LAVHDQAVE
+427 LAVHDQTVE
-436 FIDRTPTTNG
+436 FIDRTPTTDG
-446 SQNWRLSGCLGL
+446 SQSWRLSGCLGL
-458 LETTLTGEKGG
+458 LETMLTGEKGG
-469 DNLRIIRLIRDG
+469 DNLRIIRLIRDVLKFKFTRRLDSPTCG
-481 DLPLGATVKNDGEA
+481 HFAPPPERLKPDKVNFKKKTGAATGATVKNDGEA

-550 VASRRSDTAVDNNT
+550 VASRRSDTAVDNNNA

-646 TTDSGKDSCTKHRAS
+646 TTDSGKDSCAKHRAG

-901 SFCNQ
+901 SFWLKNPSLFNGRKYLLMLTTMSSEKGCNLQEASRCNQ
-906 CLLKKVPFPVAQVE
+906 TDSECFKVPFPVAPVGE
-920 EAVKSSVK
+920 TESSVK
-928 ISEPVD
+928 ISESVD
-934 TKFQNSTSL
+934 TKFQNSTSV
-943 TLDNHST
+943 TLDDHST
-950 EHFSTSPSTTTSS
+950 EHLSPPPPTATSND
-963 YIHNEN
+963 IQNEN
-969 KTVAESSALS
+969 KTIAERNASSL
-979 VPYKIPAWSGH
+979 PYKIPAWSGH

-1002 QEYVDVQLE
+1002 QGCMIGKIDLNKPYISFGRAEYVDVQLE

-1035 YIFDLGSTHG
+1035 YIFDVGSTHG

-1052 IPPYMYMRV
+1052 IPPFMYMRV
-1061 KVGHMIAFGSSTRLY
+1061 KVGHMIAFGSSTRFY

-1091 TVTELKQRVEHQK
+1091 TVTELKQRVERQK
-1104 ILIDMSRR
+1104 ALIDASRKW
-1112 GKDVVESKAGSL
+1112 KDVVESKAGSL
-1124 QTESHDNTALDGGID
+1124 QEEFHDSPALDRGID

-1204 KGPTFRRSWCC
+1204 KGPTFRRTWCC
-1215 RIELP
+1215 RIEYCNSNVQRLP
-1220 FETSTGKPVFA
+1220 IETSTGKPVFA
-1231 EAVVSGT
+1231 EAVVSGA

-1256 HGVLRKSSQIGR
+1256 HDVLRKSSQIGR

-1286 EFLDRTGDIERK
+1286 EFLDRTGEIERK

-1306 MNMNTHSKVDNY
+1306 MKMNTSSKVDNY

-1336 SQLKLLSSE
+1336 IQLKLLAAEGNHSNTTRWHDDKLGNVL
-1345 AEKGAEIAAQPG
+1345 AEKGAEVAVQPG

-1409 PTFKRLLVDKP
+1409 PAFKRLLVDKP
-1420 SECGQTRTQN
+1420 SDCGPTRTQN

-1443 QMVLPVI
+1443 QMVLPVF
-1450 VQKFPES
+1450 VQKLPES
-1457 TPDKFVEEVEEEEE
+1457 TSDKFVEEVEEEEE
-1471 EEEEEEKE
+1471 EGGRGG
-1479 EEEEEAKKEEKS
+1479 EAKKEEKQ
-1491 DEMPLNEE
+1491 DEVKMGKSTKTLPPELDKKPLNEE
-1499 KPSSSKRTFVE
+1499 KPTSSKRPFIE
-1510 ENEQESENA
+1510 EDEQESAANT
-1519 DQPSQRRFKRSFVFP
+1519 DQPSERRFKRSFVFP
-1534 HGMGPEE
+1534 YGTGPEE
-1541 ENFSEWLPPDNQT
+1541 ENFSEWLPP
-1554 GDGRTQ
+1554 
-1560 QNSSRNVKFVS
+1560 
-1571 KVDIILSCIMFVLY
+1571 
-1585 VAVFGAN
+1585 
-1592 QVEPRHCSQKAKW
+1592 E
-1605 RKNVYNMDE
+1605 NMDE
-1614 SDEFCEI
+1614 SGEFCET
-1621 KSVSLENVKSDD
+1621 ENVSFENVHSDD
-1633 LDEVCCSTASSASNL
+1633 LAEVCCSTALSGSNL

-1655 DQPMSLLDLEKIELY
+1655 DQLENTEPY
-1670 EKRCSSD
+1670 EKRCSSG
-1677 KIISETMKETE
+1677 KIINETMKEME
-1688 FKEDHR
+1688 FKEGPGF
-1694 LGIQNQRMGVL
+1694 GIQDQGMAVP
-1705 HSDHHTIPDWEMEK
+1705 HSDHHTLPDWEMEK
-1719 IEIVEEVKWFPP
+1719 MEIIEEVKWFPP

-1736 ALDLKLEEKNIKI
+1736 ALDLKLDEKCIKI
-1749 GRRVKDSRQEDSY
+1749 GR
-1762 LKKSIINDLLL
+1762 
-1773 AKSELHNM
+1773 SELHNI
-1781 KEWRLRSARSRANP
+1781 KDWRLRSARSRANP

-1819 DFQLTDPKDADGNSL
+1819 DFQLTDPKDADGNSI

-1888 ASSPEMFEAF
+1888 ASSPVMFEAF

-1912 GSNLESFSNFVLKN
+1912 GNNLESFSNFVLKN
-1926 TDQKGVHLFMADGV
+1926 TDQKGVHLFMADGGFSV
-1940 NFGILCSGRRKF
+1940 VGEEILQEVLSKRIYLCQSLCGLLVLRKGG
-1952 TRRGSF
+1952 TF

-1971 DLIYLLWHCFDKLT
+1971 DLICLLWHCFDKLT

-2003 IGFRGNCKQILD
+2003 IGFRGNCKQISD

-2053 EISEQLSARQIL
+2053 EINEQLSARQIS
-2065 FLKKYKI
+2065 FLKKYKT

-2086 IREDCLNLWKIPD
+2086 IREYCLNLWKIPD
-2099 ESAKNFAQSAEMIF
+2099 ESAKNFTQSAEMIF
-2113 KLLLPRNAN
+2113 KLLSPRNAS
-2122 WLLGK
+2122 WLLEK
-2127 PIKVNASWLQRMN
+2127 RTKVDASWLQRLN

-2172 VFDCVEAYLP
+2172 EFDCVEAYLP
-2182 SNTVIFGSFTRCYST
+2182 NNTVIFGSFTPCYST
-2197 APAAA
+2197 AA
-2202 SPSSFSTESNK
+2202 SSSSCSIESNNV
-2213 IKLTEKVSLF
+2213 KLTEKVSLF
-2223 RIIDAAWLGDFN
+2223 RIIDAAWLGDVN
-2235 VENFPYQQRL
+2235 ITVGGKVL
-2245 QLVAK
+2245 QSYRQTLQ
-2250 FCKAIDKRYSIP
+2250 YT
-2262 NALHFEAAS
+2262 EGAS
-2271 LLTPLD
+2271 FRGSSTVD
-2277 AVHLLQHQVKPK
+2277 AV
-2289 LSENG
+2289 G
-2294 RWILAKQSTIFPD
+2294 RGA
-2307 YFIPVQTLMFVS
+2307 
-2319 KMKFVNPFD
+2319 PFATSGEAD
-2328 VVDDSS
+2328 VVRKWTLDTGQTIHYVDVRL
-2334 KEKIYNNFQNFREM
+2334 KDEIEM

-2355 QFYEDDADSNLN
+2355 QFYENDADSCLN
-2367 GDILENGRISCLQAF
+2367 GDILENGRISCLQTF
-2382 QTHGCSHKR
+2382 Q
-2391 TQPHIKHIQAT
+2391 
-2402 TPHSTW
+2402 
-2408 PANMHLLLSKCALF
+2408 N
-2422 CTLVFSVIQ
+2422 
-2431 FGAVVRA
+2431 
-2438 VCPNGISDEQ
+2438 
-2448 MLSCLHPIE
+2448 
-2457 DSWKR
+2457 
-2462 IRSRKVSLDKA
+2462 
-2473 MLQVLFLSRVETRQ
+2473 
-2487 LCTKLEQAHLRCAF
+2487 
-2501 DFAQCSSSNDA
+2501 
-2512 LRLVQTGLQFAC
+2512 
-2524 EHNNPLWHN
+2524 
-2533 CTQAVMRNHGQCVL
+2533 
-2547 QLTRRDNPAEQ
+2547 
-2558 CQSLAEF
+2558 
-2565 YTCIQEP
+2565 
-2572 LQAQC
+2572 
-2577 GTNSVAE
+2577 
-2584 LVKLINM
+2584 
-2591 QSCSLESVLES
+2591 
-2602 AQSDSRQC
+2602 
-2610 EKEDREAVDECFEP
+2610 
-2624 LENYWRLLRVKD
+2624 
-2636 HKLNTIGFPL
+2636 
-2646 YAFRAHELEY
+2646 
-2656 MCDTVHQIK
+2656 
-2665 ASCTAV
+2665 AV
-2671 QRCPSRPVVQF
+2671 Q
-2682 ANALLG
+2682 
-2688 YACGSEQDAFFTHFQ
+2688 
-2703 CVRESIQSAGQ
+2703 
-2714 CGHYLQGAWEP
+2714 
-2725 GYHREVCPRMPAFF
+2725 
-2739 RCILP
+2739 
-2744 QLGRKCSTEAIST
+2744 
-2757 LVQSIRQYWCDV
+2757 
-2769 GTIADVANAIQDS
+2769 
-2782 GIELDDRLALLAF
+2782 
-2795 GSVKS
+2795 
-2800 QKKVTEVSAEQK
+2800 
-2812 VENREEVEVEEEEE
+2812 
-2826 EVDVN
+2826 
-2831 GQNQRGSVDSSS
+2831 
-2843 NEDGCAPTRQKRIR
+2843 
-2857 DCLAPV
+2857 
-2863 FERLVHLHRTHRLE
+2863 
-2877 NLSLPLYHYGKAEIL
+2877 KA
-2892 DLCDL
+2892 
-2897 YATAFLQC
+2897 
-2905 PFSWFQD
+2905 
-2912 CADDAV
+2912 
-2918 VSAANSLLGYFCS
+2918 
-2931 PQHINAFHE
+2931 
-2940 HYDCLSLV
+2940 
-2948 IRNRHACSKHL
+2948 
-2959 LGNAPGQEQLD
+2959 
-2970 HQTNDDQN
+2970 
-2978 PKGASISC
+2978 
-2986 GRVKQF
+2986 
-2992 FNCARLAVDR
+2992 
-3002 GCPQAASN
+3002 
-3010 VFKQSLQQFG
+3010 
-3020 CQLD
+3020 

>member
-9 SPTDNIFQQ
+9 SPNDNIFQQ
-18 RHSTTSSPVPDYFG
+18 RRSTTSSPVPDYFG
-32 WWSNE
+32 WWSNKE
-37 GQAMSIEISD
+37 QAMSIEISD
-47 QWSQVANYIQTESS
+47 QWSQVASYIQTESSS

-72 TRHIDTCAVAVDL
+72 TRHIDTCAVVDL
-85 QNNADK
+85 QSNAYK

-105 QIMLKDNENRLGFSM
+105 EIILQDNENRLGFSM

-217 NANKQPPVHTDQIA
+217 NANKQPPPVHTDQIA

-304 TIPLVNGSENEAF
+304 TIPLVN
-317 SADKKRNTV
+317 V
-326 LLDDIFLVDN
+326 LDDIFLVDN

-344 NSKNTVSSVANV
+344 NSKNTASSVANV

-436 FIDRTPTTNG
+436 FIDRTPTTDG
-446 SQNWRLSGCLGL
+446 SQSWRLSGCLGL

-569 VKHVRALFDYNPEED
+569 VKHIRALFDYNPEED

-646 TTDSGKDSCTKHRAS
+646 TTDSGKDSCTKHRAG

-807 KPQSIRAIRNSD
+807 KPQVSIRAIRNSD

-901 SFCNQ
+901 SFWLKNPSLQ
-906 CLLKKVPFPVAQVE
+906 CLLKKGVICKKAVVAINLIVE
-920 EAVKSSVK
+920 EAVKSSVE
-928 ISEPVD
+928 ISESVD
-934 TKFQNSTSL
+934 TKFQNSTSV
-943 TLDNHST
+943 TLDDHST
-950 EHFSTSPSTTTSS
+950 EHFSASPPPTTSNC
-963 YIHNEN
+963 IHNEN
-969 KTVAESSALS
+969 KTVAESSTSS

-990 PEELLYSFEVLK
+990 PEELLYNFEVLK
-1002 QEYVDVQLE
+1002 QGCMIGRIDLNRPYISFGRAEYVDVQLE

-1104 ILIDMSRR
+1104 TLIDMSRK

-1124 QTESHDNTALDGGID
+1124 QKEFHDNSALDRGID
-1139 WGLSDYG
+1139 WADYG

-1204 KGPTFRRSWCC
+1204 KGPTFRRTWCC
-1215 RIELP
+1215 RIEYCNLNVQRLP
-1220 FETSTGKPVFA
+1220 VETSTGKPVFA
-1231 EAVVSGT
+1231 EAVVSGV

-1286 EFLDRTGDIERK
+1286 EFLDRTGEIERK
-1298 RAFRYERE
+1298 RAFRYERD
-1306 MNMNTHSKVDNY
+1306 MKMHTHSKVDNY

-1336 SQLKLLSSE
+1336 SQLKLLASE
-1345 AEKGAEIAAQPG
+1345 AEKGAEIAVQPG

-1420 SECGQTRTQN
+1420 SDCGQTRTQN

-1443 QMVLPVI
+1443 QMVLPVF
-1450 VQKFPES
+1450 VQKLPES
-1457 TPDKFVEEVEEEEE
+1457 TSDKFVEEVEEEEE
-1471 EEEEEEKE
+1471 EEE
-1479 EEEEEAKKEEKS
+1479 AKKEEKQ
-1491 DEMPLNEE
+1491 DEVNKSVKMGKLMKMDKKPLNKE

-1510 ENEQESENA
+1510 EEEQESENA
-1519 DQPSQRRFKRSFVFP
+1519 DQPSERRFKRSFGLP
-1534 HGMGPEE
+1534 YGTGPEE
-1541 ENFSEWLPPDNQT
+1541 ENFSEWLPPDN
-1554 GDGRTQ
+1554 
-1560 QNSSRNVKFVS
+1560 
-1571 KVDIILSCIMFVLY
+1571 
-1585 VAVFGAN
+1585 
-1592 QVEPRHCSQKAKW
+1592 
-1605 RKNVYNMDE
+1605 MDE

-1621 KSVSLENVKSDD
+1621 KNVSFENVKSDD
-1633 LDEVCCSTASSASNL
+1633 LAEVCCSTGSSASNL

-1655 DQPMSLLDLEKIELY
+1655 DQCVQPVSLLDLKKTEPY

-1677 KIISETMKETE
+1677 KIINETTKETE
-1688 FKEDHR
+1688 FKEGQR
-1694 LGIQNQRMGVL
+1694 LGILDQGMGVP

-1719 IEIVEEVKWFPP
+1719 IEIIEEVKWFPP

-1736 ALDLKLEEKNIKI
+1736 ALDLKLDEKYIKI

-1762 LKKSIINDLLL
+1762 FKKNIINDLLL

-1781 KEWRLRSARSRANP
+1781 KDWRLRSARSRANP

-1819 DFQLTDPKDADGNSL
+1819 DFQLTDPKDADGNSV

-1912 GSNLESFSNFVLKN
+1912 GNNLESFSNFVLKN
-1926 TDQKGVHLFMADGV
+1926 TDQKGVHLFMADGGFSV
-1940 NFGILCSGRRKF
+1940 VGEENLQEVLSKRIYLCQSLCGLLVLRKG
-1952 TRRGSF
+1952 GSF

-2034 QLLPSNF
+2034 ELLPSNF

-2053 EISEQLSARQIL
+2053 EINEQLSARQIS

-2099 ESAKNFAQSAEMIF
+2099 ESAKNVTQSAEMIF
-2113 KLLLPRNAN
+2113 KLLSPRNAS
-2122 WLLGK
+2122 WLLEK
-2127 PIKVNASWLQRMN
+2127 PIKVNASWLQRLN

-2172 VFDCVEAYLP
+2172 EFDCVEAYLP
-2182 SNTVIFGSFTRCYST
+2182 NNTVIFGSFTRCYS
-2197 APAAA
+2197 AAAAA
-2202 SPSSFSTESNK
+2202 SPSSCSTEANK

-2277 AVHLLQHQVKPK
+2277 VVHLLQHQVKSM

-2294 RWILAKQSTIFPD
+2294 RWILVKQSTVFPD

-2319 KMKFVNPFD
+2319 KMKFANPFD
-2328 VVDDSS
+2328 DVDDSS
-2334 KEKIYNNFQNFREM
+2334 KEKIYSNFQNFREM

-2355 QFYEDDADSNLN
+2355 QFYEDDADGYLN

-2382 QTHGCSHKR
+2382 QKVRSEKKKKKKQCYL
-2391 TQPHIKHIQAT
+2391 IFLI
-2402 TPHSTW
+2402 
-2408 PANMHLLLSKCALF
+2408 
-2422 CTLVFSVIQ
+2422 IQ

-2457 DSWKR
+2457 ESWQR

-2487 LCTKLEQAHLRCAF
+2487 LCAKLEQAHLRCAF

-2524 EHNNPLWHN
+2524 DHNNPLWHN

-2547 QLTRRDNPAEQ
+2547 QLTRRDNPTEQ

-2610 EKEDREAVDECFEP
+2610 EKDDREAVDECFEP

-2646 YAFRAHELEY
+2646 YTFRAHELEY

-2671 QRCPSRPVVQF
+2671 QRCPSRPIVQF

-2688 YACGSEQDAFFTHFQ
+2688 YACGSEQDAFFAHFQ

-2757 LVQSIRQYWCDV
+2757 LVQTIRQYWCDV
-2769 GTIADVANAIQDS
+2769 GTIADVASAIQDS

-2795 GSVKS
+2795 GSIKS
-2800 QKKVTEVSAEQK
+2800 QKKVTEVSTEQK
-2812 VENREEVEVEEEEE
+2812 VENREEEVEEEEE

-2831 GQNQRGSVDSSS
+2831 EQHQRGNVDSSN
-2843 NEDGCAPTRQKRIR
+2843 NEDGCAPTRQKRVR

-2986 GRVKQF
+2986 GGVKQF
-2992 FNCARLAVDR
+2992 FNCAKLAVDR

>member
-182 RRNIIG
+182 RRNIIAIMVGCAMRFFNSPIAG

-848 DDELKAIVTEA
+848 VCLLDDELKAIVTEA

-901 SFCNQ
+901 SFWLKNPSLQSMSSEERCNLQ
-906 CLLKKVPFPVAQVE
+906 EGSRFNQTNNECFKVPFPVAQVE

-1002 QEYVDVQLE
+1002 QGCMIGRIDLNKPYISFGRAEYVDVQLE

-1124 QTESHDNTALDGGID
+1124 QTESHDNAALDGGID

-1345 AEKGAEIAAQPG
+1345 GNYSNRTMWYGDKLRNALAEKGAEIAAQPG

-1450 VQKFPES
+1450 VQKLPES
-1457 TPDKFVEEVEEEEE
+1457 TPDKFVEEVEEEE

-1491 DEMPLNEE
+1491 DEVSKSVKMGKLMKTVSDLVDKMPLNEE

-1554 GDGRTQ
+1554 GDGRT
-1560 QNSSRNVKFVS
+1560 
-1571 KVDIILSCIMFVLY
+1571 
-1585 VAVFGAN
+1585 
-1592 QVEPRHCSQKAKW
+1592 
-1605 RKNVYNMDE
+1605 
-1614 SDEFCEI
+1614 
-1621 KSVSLENVKSDD
+1621 SLN
-1633 LDEVCCSTASSASNL
+1633 
-1648 LKRKLSG
+1648 
-1655 DQPMSLLDLEKIELY
+1655 EK
-1670 EKRCSSD
+1670 
-1677 KIISETMKETE
+1677 
-1688 FKEDHR
+1688 
-1694 LGIQNQRMGVL
+1694 
-1705 HSDHHTIPDWEMEK
+1705 
-1719 IEIVEEVKWFPP
+1719 
-1731 SPSPL
+1731 
-1736 ALDLKLEEKNIKI
+1736 
-1749 GRRVKDSRQEDSY
+1749 
-1762 LKKSIINDLLL
+1762 
-1773 AKSELHNM
+1773 
-1781 KEWRLRSARSRANP
+1781 
-1795 FESIKSAIFQNRAA
+1795 
-1809 IKLAN
+1809 
-1814 LDALV
+1814 
-1819 DFQLTDPKDADGNSL
+1819 
-1834 VPNVAEYPELF
+1834 
-1845 YFADVCSGPGGF
+1845 
-1857 TEYVLWKR
+1857 
-1865 GWNAHG
+1865 
-1871 FGMTLRNDCDFR
+1871 
-1883 LDKFT
+1883 
-1888 ASSPEMFEAF
+1888 
-1898 YGEDGIDGDGDITK
+1898 
-1912 GSNLESFSNFVLKN
+1912 
-1926 TDQKGVHLFMADGV
+1926 
-1940 NFGILCSGRRKF
+1940 
-1952 TRRGSF
+1952 
-1958 LCKFF
+1958 
-1963 DTFTPFTV
+1963 
-1971 DLIYLLWHCFDKLT
+1971 
-1985 LHKPHSS
+1985 
-1992 RPGNSEKYVIG
+1992 
-2003 IGFRGNCKQILD
+2003 
-2015 YLIKANLMFDT
+2015 
-2026 FKADEDIR
+2026 
-2034 QLLPSNF
+2034 
-2041 VQEANEFMSHFM
+2041 
-2053 EISEQLSARQIL
+2053 
-2065 FLKKYKI
+2065 
-2072 FSENR
+2072 
-2077 TLRDNRQQL
+2077 
-2086 IREDCLNLWKIPD
+2086 
-2099 ESAKNFAQSAEMIF
+2099 
-2113 KLLLPRNAN
+2113 
-2122 WLLGK
+2122 
-2127 PIKVNASWLQRMN
+2127 
-2140 IVQHLVVASFGEA
+2140 
-2153 TVLIAGGNNLY
+2153 
-2164 YFHEKEWK
+2164 
-2172 VFDCVEAYLP
+2172 
-2182 SNTVIFGSFTRCYST
+2182 
-2197 APAAA
+2197 
-2202 SPSSFSTESNK
+2202 
-2213 IKLTEKVSLF
+2213 
-2223 RIIDAAWLGDFN
+2223 
-2235 VENFPYQQRL
+2235 
-2245 QLVAK
+2245 
-2250 FCKAIDKRYSIP
+2250 
-2262 NALHFEAAS
+2262 
-2271 LLTPLD
+2271 
-2277 AVHLLQHQVKPK
+2277 
-2289 LSENG
+2289 
-2294 RWILAKQSTIFPD
+2294 
-2307 YFIPVQTLMFVS
+2307 
-2319 KMKFVNPFD
+2319 
-2328 VVDDSS
+2328 
-2334 KEKIYNNFQNFREM
+2334 
-2348 FVDRIAV
+2348 
-2355 QFYEDDADSNLN
+2355 
-2367 GDILENGRISCLQAF
+2367 
-2382 QTHGCSHKR
+2382 
-2391 TQPHIKHIQAT
+2391 
-2402 TPHSTW
+2402 
-2408 PANMHLLLSKCALF
+2408 
-2422 CTLVFSVIQ
+2422 
-2431 FGAVVRA
+2431 
-2438 VCPNGISDEQ
+2438 
-2448 MLSCLHPIE
+2448 
-2457 DSWKR
+2457 
-2462 IRSRKVSLDKA
+2462 
-2473 MLQVLFLSRVETRQ
+2473 
-2487 LCTKLEQAHLRCAF
+2487 
-2501 DFAQCSSSNDA
+2501 
-2512 LRLVQTGLQFAC
+2512 
-2524 EHNNPLWHN
+2524 
-2533 CTQAVMRNHGQCVL
+2533 
-2547 QLTRRDNPAEQ
+2547 
-2558 CQSLAEF
+2558 
-2565 YTCIQEP
+2565 
-2572 LQAQC
+2572 
-2577 GTNSVAE
+2577 
-2584 LVKLINM
+2584 
-2591 QSCSLESVLES
+2591 
-2602 AQSDSRQC
+2602 
-2610 EKEDREAVDECFEP
+2610 
-2624 LENYWRLLRVKD
+2624 
-2636 HKLNTIGFPL
+2636 
-2646 YAFRAHELEY
+2646 
-2656 MCDTVHQIK
+2656 
-2665 ASCTAV
+2665 
-2671 QRCPSRPVVQF
+2671 
-2682 ANALLG
+2682 LG
-2688 YACGSEQDAFFTHFQ
+2688 Y
-2703 CVRESIQSAGQ
+2703 
-2714 CGHYLQGAWEP
+2714 
-2725 GYHREVCPRMPAFF
+2725 
-2739 RCILP
+2739 
-2744 QLGRKCSTEAIST
+2744 
-2757 LVQSIRQYWCDV
+2757 
-2769 GTIADVANAIQDS
+2769 
-2782 GIELDDRLALLAF
+2782 
-2795 GSVKS
+2795 
-2800 QKKVTEVSAEQK
+2800 
-2812 VENREEVEVEEEEE
+2812 
-2826 EVDVN
+2826 
-2831 GQNQRGSVDSSS
+2831 
-2843 NEDGCAPTRQKRIR
+2843 
-2857 DCLAPV
+2857 
-2863 FERLVHLHRTHRLE
+2863 
-2877 NLSLPLYHYGKAEIL
+2877 
-2892 DLCDL
+2892 
-2897 YATAFLQC
+2897 
-2905 PFSWFQD
+2905 
-2912 CADDAV
+2912 
-2918 VSAANSLLGYFCS
+2918 
-2931 PQHINAFHE
+2931 
-2940 HYDCLSLV
+2940 
-2948 IRNRHACSKHL
+2948 
-2959 LGNAPGQEQLD
+2959 
-2970 HQTNDDQN
+2970 
-2978 PKGASISC
+2978 
-2986 GRVKQF
+2986 
-2992 FNCARLAVDR
+2992 
-3002 GCPQAASN
+3002 
-3010 VFKQSLQQFG
+3010 
-3020 CQLD
+3020 